1 MKLKKRFRDLMGLRS
16 RAETLL
22 STSQDQENKEITVIT
37 RSPDMK
43 KGKVKWYNEVKG
55 FGFIATESGEDI
67 FVHRSGLYSSYGGL
81 QPEQEVTFDT
91 MQGDKGLFAVN
102 VKSDS

>member
-1 MKLKKRFRDLMGLRS
+1 MKQNQGKRVTTIS
-16 RAETLL
+16 NQL
-22 STSQDQENKEITVIT
+22 SE
-37 RSPDMK
+37 MK

-67 FVHRSGLYSSYGGL
+67 FVHRSGIYSSYGGL

-91 MQGDKGLFAVN
+91 KQGDKGLFAVN

>member
-1 MKLKKRFRDLMGLRS
+1 MGLPS
-16 RAETLL
+16 EVETLQSMKQNLEDKENTRIIKL
-22 STSQDQENKEITVIT
+22 S
-37 RSPDMK
+37 DMK
-43 KGKVKWYNEVKG
+43 KGKVKWFNEVKG

-81 QPEQEVTFDT
+81 QPEQEVSFDT
-91 MQGDKGLFAVN
+91 KQGEKGLFAVN